1 MNINKK
7 IRIFKK
13 PSVCITWKQIYI
25 AVTVVISLI
34 AVIAALLAVMRFV
47 RVGDILVKGDNPYD
61 RVDIIETLAIRRDS
75 FWWAI
80 DEDELEEKLVAE
92 RQLIEKVSVE
102 KKFPN
107 RIVVNV
113 VESRKPK
120 WYIEVSDRKYTLDER
135 LYVIEETKETEGVAR
150 LTLPN
155 VTKLFEREVPSFGQ
169 SESEI
174 KRTLEIIYAVNESNI
189 RSRISALDVS
199 DPNKI
204 LIEIDG
210 GKYRAELGNKT
221 DIEGKL
227 EMVKN
232 TLATEQV
239 ENSNGGI
246 IYADTYSQDE
256 YVSFRPYDSTTAP
269 K

>member
-25 AVTVVISLI
+25 AVTAVISLI
-34 AVIAALLAVMRFV
+34 AAIAAVMAIMRFV
-47 RVGDILVKGDNPYD
+47 RVGDIVVKGDNPYD

-80 DEDELEEKLVAE
+80 DEKELEEKLIAE
-92 RQLIEKVSVE
+92 RQRLEKVNVE

-107 RIVVNV
+107 RIVVDV

-120 WYIEVSDRKYTLDER
+120 WYIEMADRKYTLDQR

-169 SESEI
+169 SESEV

-204 LIEIDG
+204 SIEIDD
-210 GKYRAELGNKT
+210 GKYKAELGKKT

-227 EMVKN
+227 EMVK
-232 TLATEQV
+232 TALETEQV
-239 ENSNGGI
+239 ENSNGGT
-246 IYADTYSQDE
+246 IYAETYSQDE
-256 YVSFRPYDSTTAP
+256 YVSFLPYGSATTQ
-269 K
+269 